1 MLLVAALMTTLC
13 FVPLADYVAE
23 GTEYS
28 LRAFDVVWIGAL
40 FALSAL
46 LSFVIVWCFKN
57 RLLQIRLG
65 VANMVLLAGSQG
77 FAVFY
82 VVRMARSVTELGGT
96 VLSTVSTPA
105 FFPLVCIIL
114 QWLALRATYK
124 DEKLVR
130 SLDRIR

>member
-1 MLLVAALMTTLC
+1 MLLVTALMATIC
-13 FVPLADYVAE
+13 FVPLASYSADGADYA
-23 GTEYS
+23 
-28 LRAFDVVWIGAL
+28 LHAFDVVWVGGL

-65 VANMVLLAGSQG
+65 AANIVLIVGSQA
-77 FAVFY
+77 FALFY
-82 VVRMARSVTELGGT
+82 AIRMSNSAAALGMT
-96 VLSTVSTPA
+96 VLSTISTPA

-114 QWLALRATYK
+114 QWLSLRATYK